1 MSLADHFGIIR
12 EVDDAIAQGSPSRRG
27 EILGHVTTLFLTHSE
42 RYSEEEI
49 ALFDGVIAR
58 LAADIEL
65 AARTL
70 LAERLAPV
78 ANAPTATVRMLA
90 LDDAIEVAQPILLQS
105 PRIDARTLI
114 EAARTKSAHHLLA
127 IARRPSLDEA
137 VTDILAE
144 RGDREVG
151 IVLAENQGARLSE
164 RGFAS
169 LITRCSDDDGL
180 TLAVGARPE
189 IPVHLFLQLLAA
201 ASESVRQKLEAEHPH
216 ARREVDQ
223 VVAEVTSR
231 IRAETVSAIAD
242 YSTAEQLVRPL
253 HETKRLD
260 EKKVEGFA
268 KAGKFEETVVALA
281 LMSDMPLTFVER
293 AMTASRP
300 ETLLVLAKALG
311 LSWSCVKAI
320 LWLRAGSAGL
330 SPKDIEQ
337 FLASFERLKRS
348 TAQELVRFHRTR
360 AVANAKP
367 A

>member
-1 MSLADHFGIIR
+1 MSLADHFGIIS

-27 EILGHVTTLFLTHSE
+27 EILSHVTTLFLTHSE
-42 RYSEEEI
+42 RYSEEEV

-65 AARTL
+65 AARAL
-70 LAERLAPV
+70 LAERLAAI
-78 ANAPTATVRMLA
+78 ANAPTATIRMLA
-90 LDDAIEVAQPILLQS
+90 LDDAIEVAQPVLTQS

-114 EAARTKSAHHLLA
+114 DVARTKSVQHLLA
-127 IARRPSLDEA
+127 LARRPSLDES

-151 IVLAENQGARLSE
+151 IALAENQGARLSE
-164 RGFAS
+164 RGFTA
-169 LITRCSDDDGL
+169 LVTRCADDDGL
-180 TLAVGARPE
+180 SLAVGGRPE
-189 IPVHLFLQLLAA
+189 IPVHLFLRLLAS
-201 ASESVRQKLEAEHPH
+201 ASEGVRHKLEAEHPH

-223 VVAEVTSR
+223 VVAEVTNR
-231 IRAETVSAIAD
+231 IRAETVSEVAD
-242 YSTAEQLVRPL
+242 YSAAERLVRPL
-253 HETKRLD
+253 FEAYRLD

-281 LMSDMPLTFVER
+281 LMAEMPLTFVER
-293 AMTASRP
+293 TMTASRP

-311 LSWSCVKAI
+311 LSWTCVKAI

-348 TAQELVRFHRTR
+348 TAQELVRFHRAR
-360 AVANAKP
+360 AAANAKP
-367 A
+367 S

>member
-1 MSLADHFGIIR
+1 
-12 EVDDAIAQGSPSRRG
+12 
-27 EILGHVTTLFLTHSE
+27 
-42 RYSEEEI
+42 
-49 ALFDGVIAR
+49 
-58 LAADIEL
+58 
-65 AARTL
+65 
-70 LAERLAPV
+70 
-78 ANAPTATVRMLA
+78 MLA
-90 LDDAIEVAQPILLQS
+90 LDDAIEVAQPVLTQS

-114 EAARTKSAHHLLA
+114 EAARTKGRHHLLA

-137 VTDILAE
+137 LTDVLAD

-151 IVLAENQGARLSE
+151 IALAENLGARLSE
-164 RGFAS
+164 RGFAA
-169 LITRCSDDDGL
+169 LVTRCAEDDGF
-180 TLAVGARPE
+180 TLAVGGRPE
-189 IPVHLFLQLLAA
+189 IPVHLFLRLLAA
-201 ASESVRQKLEAEHPH
+201 ASDGVRQKLEAEHPH

-223 VVAEVTSR
+223 VVAEVTNR
-231 IRAETVSAIAD
+231 IRAEAVSAVAD
-242 YSTAEQLVRPL
+242 YSAAERLIGPL
-253 HETKRLD
+253 HETRQLD
-260 EKKVEGFA
+260 DKKVEGFA

-320 LWLRAGSAGL
+320 LLLRSGSAGL

-360 AVANAKP
+360 ATANTKP